1 MVSVFL
7 ILALL
12 FGGVAAWG
20 ARGMLQVVRK
30 RNEFDGAGDGKAAQG
45 RTGW

>member
-1 MVSVFL
+1 MVGVFL

-20 ARGMLQVVRK
+20 ARGMLQIVRK
-30 RNEFDGAGDGKAAQG
+30 RNELDGAGDGKAAQG